1 MAGQYFVASIS
12 FPCSF
17 TNPVQYFIDFLKLFI
32 SEISHP
38 AVKGSLGISF
48 FSNVANHTLL
58 SEDFASVWLTTIGA
72 SDFFFLP
79 ARNFMF
85 AVFQSC
91 TVFSRSSSCFS
102 ASASALLAS
111 SLALTASGWLESLLL
126 FIMKPVIVLI

>member
-48 FSNVANHTLL
+48 FSNVASHTLL
-58 SEDFASVWLTTIGA
+58 SEDFASVWLTTTVA
-72 SDFFFLP
+72 SDFFRFLP
-79 ARNFMF
+79 ARNFTF
-85 AVFQSC
+85 AVFHSC

-102 ASASALLAS
+102 ASANALLAS
-111 SLALTASGWLESLLL
+111 SLVLTASGWLESVLQL
-126 FIMKPVIVLI
+126 IM